1 MLSPMAGLVS
11 RDEPSEPRGSTGGEA
26 PGLRRRLARGT
37 LPAPLLALARRAAL
51 LALAL
56 LVVGCEDDSVSAAD
70 DGQLPTL
77 VLTDQTPHLL
87 LTWIDERGGTHTATS
102 LAEIPAS
109 SRSLVRVITK
119 DAGHGALFYV
129 ADLDEKGDDGRYAV
143 RTMKRDEWEAL
154 IAERRESWRLAHAP
168 PPVAPTPPTATA
180 APSAA
185 PTASVAGLQVIVYG
199 AEWCKPCHDAAA
211 YLRNKGVRVVE
222 YDIEKEPDRGRE
234 MQRKLR
240 NAGMA
245 GGSIP
250 VLDIGGAILR
260 GFSATAIDRAL
271 QRAAEGEAL

>member
-1 MLSPMAGLVS
+1 MLFAMAGPV
-11 RDEPSEPRGSTGGEA
+11 RDEPLGEEPRVKI
-26 PGLRRRLARGT
+26 
-37 LPAPLLALARRAAL
+37 ARRATFSRHGAL
-51 LALAL
+51 RASILALAL
-56 LVVGCEDDSVSAAD
+56 VFLGCDDESVSAAA
-70 DGQLPTL
+70 DGVSLPTL

-102 LAEIPAS
+102 LVEIPAS
-109 SRSLVRVITK
+109 ARSLVRVITK

-129 ADLDEKGDDGRYAV
+129 ADLDKKNDDGSYDV
-143 RTMKRDEWEAL
+143 RTMKRADWEAL
-154 IAERRESWRLAHAP
+154 IAERREAWRLAHAP
-168 PPVAPTPPTATA
+168 PPAPPAPATATA

-199 AEWCKPCHDAAA
+199 AEWCTPCHDAAA

-240 NAGMA
+240 NAGMT

-260 GFSATAIDRAL
+260 GFSTTAIDRAL
-271 QRAAEGEAL
+271 QRAAQGEAL